1 MEKIGLIVGNGKFP
15 LYFIEEA
22 KNSNISLY
30 PIGLFSSVD
39 EEIKK
44 TDNYRE
50 FNVGNIGEIVKYL
63 LLNDVK
69 KIVMLGKI
77 EKKLIFEN
85 LQLDKYGERMM

>member
-63 LLNDVK
+63 LLSDVK
-69 KIVMLGKI
+69 KIVMRGTS
-77 EKKLIFEN
+77 EK
-85 LQLDKYGERMM
+85 